1 MSVQPTV
8 TASSVLPRH
17 GKGRVASVW
26 TMGRALVHVFKGL
39 RTIRRDFARVD
50 WDVRQAL
57 VQAWSSDLLRI
68 LGVSLEVSGPEGH
81 NPQGLVVINHVS
93 WLDILVI
100 NAALPV
106 RFVSKSD
113 VKHWPVLGSLIVG
126 AGTLLIERASRRD
139 AMRVVH
145 QMSAHLADGH
155 RVAIF
160 PEGTTHDG
168 SVLLPFHA
176 NLIQAAISAQA
187 PVTPVG
193 LSYWD
198 KSRVAK
204 SMAPVYVGDMA
215 LVPSIWRTLRGGPVH
230 AKVVWEA
237 PHPAEERTRREWAR
251 DLEQHVAR
259 LSHTPPPGSV

>member
-1 MSVQPTV
+1 MSHAR
-8 TASSVLPRH
+8 ASGSGAVRR
-17 GKGRVASVW
+17 GKGRVASAW
-26 TMGRALVHVFKGL
+26 TLARALAHVFRGL
-39 RTIRRDFARVD
+39 RTIRRDFAHID
-50 WDVRQAL
+50 WPQRQAH
-57 VQAWSSDLLRI
+57 VQRWSHDLLGI
-68 LGVSLEVSGPEGH
+68 LGVQLEVQGPEGH
-81 NPQGLVVINHVS
+81 SPQGLVVINHVS

-113 VKHWPVLGSLIVG
+113 VKHWPVLGGLIVG

-145 QMSAHLADGH
+145 QMAEHLGDGH

-176 NLIQAAISAQA
+176 NLIQAAIAAEA

-198 KSRVAK
+198 WSQTRKSD
-204 SMAPVYVGDMA
+204 APVYIGDMT
-215 LVPSIWRTLRGGPVH
+215 LVASMWRTLRQGPVH
-230 AKVVWEA
+230 ARVVWAPPHEA
-237 PHPAEERTRREWAR
+237 QARTRRQWAR
-251 DLEQHVAR
+251 DLEQQVAR
-259 LSHTPPPGSV
+259 LSHTPPPAA